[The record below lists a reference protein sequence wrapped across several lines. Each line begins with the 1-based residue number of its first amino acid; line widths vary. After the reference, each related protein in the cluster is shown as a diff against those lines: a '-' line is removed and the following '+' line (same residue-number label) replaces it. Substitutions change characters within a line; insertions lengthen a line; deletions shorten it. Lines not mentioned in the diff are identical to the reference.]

1 MGTLENL
8 SALVEE
14 IRGTRERLEALADRA
29 SALQGRVRQDAQTI
43 LSLDKLA
50 HERHPP
56 LPEPRGAGGRWEG
69 DDAGLSTDAWE
80 ISLINE
86 EG

>member
-8 SALVEE
+8 SVLAEE
-14 IRGTRERLEALADRA
+14 LRGARERLEALAGRA
-29 SALQGRVRQDAQTI
+29 SELGRRLRADAPTI
-43 LSLDKLA
+43 VALDKLA
-50 HERHPP
+50 HERRAPQRP
-56 LPEPRGAGGRWEG
+56 AAAERFEG
-69 DDAGLSTDAWE
+69 EETSLVSDAWE